1 MKLSAMNACFRAGL
15 STCGGLDTFEDTRRY
30 TFGVMNL
37 TLDVDTGEDD
47 ALAIL

>member
-1 MKLSAMNACFRAGL
+1 
-15 STCGGLDTFEDTRRY
+15 LDTFEDTPSD

>member
-1 MKLSAMNACFRAGL
+1 MNACFRAGS
-15 STCGGLDTFEDTRRY
+15 STCDGLDAFEGTRRY
-30 TFGVMNL
+30 IFGVMNL